1 MFGRLT
7 SYFREKHLPSVR
19 AREFLKYVG
28 PGLLVTVGFID
39 PGNWAA
45 NLAAGSE
52 FGYKLLWV
60 ITLSTGML
68 ILLQHNAAHLGIV
81 TGDCLSEAATRH
93 LNPWLARFILLSAV
107 GAAVATAL
115 AEVMGAAI
123 ALKMLFRI
131 PLIPGAILTVAT
143 VCIVLFTNTYRKV
156 EKWIIGFVS
165 LIALSFIYELA
176 IVNIEWKDALIGLVK
191 PEIPTGSITILM
203 SVLGA
208 VVMPHNLFL
217 HSEIIQSRQWNL
229 EDKNVIKKQLD
240 YEFLDTLF
248 SMIVGWVINS
258 AIIIMAVATF
268 HGSSTIV
275 TDLPQAGELLKPLLG
290 NLAAIVFACALLLS
304 GLASSVTAGMAGGS
318 IFAGMFG
325 EAYDIKDRH
334 SRMGLVLTYGIALV
348 TILFIS
354 NPFKGL
360 VWSQVMLSIQLP
372 VTVFLLIG
380 LTSSKKVMGEYANRP
395 WPRLL
400 LFTIAAIVTCL
411 NILLFVDMI
420 RGM

>member
-1 MFGRLT
+1 MFGRLI
-7 SYFREKHLPSVR
+7 SYFRERHLPSIH
-19 AREFLKYVG
+19 AREFLKYIG

-68 ILLQHNAAHLGIV
+68 IILQHNAAHLGIV

-93 LNPWLARFILLSAV
+93 LNPWLARVILLSAV
-107 GAAVATAL
+107 GAAIATAL
-115 AEVMGAAI
+115 AEIMGAAI

-131 PLIPGAILTVAT
+131 PLVPGAILTVAT
-143 VCIVLFTNTYRKV
+143 VCTVLFTNTYRKV

-176 IVNIEWKDALIGLVK
+176 IVNVDWRDALIGLVK
-191 PEIPTGSITILM
+191 PEIPSGSITILM

-229 EDKNVIKKQLD
+229 QDKSIMKRQLD
-240 YEFLDTLF
+240 YEFLDTLL
-248 SMIVGWVINS
+248 SMIVGWIINS

-268 HGSSTIV
+268 HISGTIV

-290 NLAAIVFACALLLS
+290 NLAVTVFACALLLS
-304 GLASSVTAGMAGGS
+304 GLASSITAGMAGGS
-318 IFAGMFG
+318 IFAGIFG

-334 SRMGLVLTYGIALV
+334 SRMGLVLTYGIAMITL
-348 TILFIS
+348 LFIS

-400 LFTIAAIVTCL
+400 LFVIAGIVTCL
-411 NILLFVDMI
+411 NVMLFIDMI
-420 RGM
+420 RKM